1 MILKIPAHQ
10 VIIGNYNNII
20 TVLKLKKIIKLT
32 NILHLNQEIFTKED
46 QNKGKTR
53 VYCFLALQKENVM
66 CSSRKYPCLSHKR
79 VVLRPSGNPK

>member
-1 MILKIPAHQ
+1 M
-10 VIIGNYNNII
+10 

-66 CSSRKYPCLSHKR
+66 CSSRKYPYLPCRREFFQDS
-79 VVLRPSGNPK
+79 P

>member
-1 MILKIPAHQ
+1 M
-10 VIIGNYNNII
+10 

-66 CSSRKYPCLSHKR
+66 CSSINNYFHLFLWLMKINNENWTWEHKHIPN
-79 VVLRPSGNPK
+79 LWLLLK